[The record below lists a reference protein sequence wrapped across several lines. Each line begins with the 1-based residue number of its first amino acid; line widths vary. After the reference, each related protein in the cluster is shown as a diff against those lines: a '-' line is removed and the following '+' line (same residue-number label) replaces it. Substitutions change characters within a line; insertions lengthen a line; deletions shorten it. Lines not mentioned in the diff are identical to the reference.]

1 MFSTVIIFVL
11 LLSALVFVHEFGHFI
26 VAVKTGMRVEEFG
39 FGFPPKAWGI
49 KRGKTV
55 YSINWIPLGG
65 FVRIKGE
72 SGEHAH
78 DKDSFGGRPLWA
90 RMLVVLAGV
99 TMNVV
104 FAWALLTVGYLVGL
118 PSIIETRAPQSIVTE
133 AKLNVYDVV
142 AGSPAE
148 LAGIKQGD
156 AIITVDGQPMTSI
169 EAMIA
174 YTSAREGQTLHLQLE
189 RAKKS
194 LSIDAVPVQMS
205 EAGHAGLGLKLFE
218 TGFVSYPWYLAPWEG
233 AKATASFLSQ
243 IVVALYGFF
252 RDLVVTRTVSQDMSG
267 PVGIAVLT
275 GEVAALGGRYLL
287 QFAALLSLNLA
298 VVNVLPL
305 PALDG
310 GRFVF
315 VLAEMLRRRPV
326 NAKFEAIT
334 HSVGFAALM
343 LVVVLVTYRDLVK
356 YGGKILEN
364 LSGLVGR

>member
-1 MFSTVIIFVL
+1 MFTTVIIFLL

-26 VAVKTGMRVEEFG
+26 VAIKTGIRVEEFG
-39 FGFPPKAWGI
+39 FGFPPKAWSI
-49 KRGKTV
+49 KRGKTE

-72 SGEHAH
+72 SGDNAR
-78 DKDSFGGRPLWA
+78 DKDAFGGRPLWA
-90 RMLVVLAGV
+90 RALVVLAGV

-104 FAWALLTVGYLVGL
+104 FAWVLLSVGYLVGL
-118 PSIIETRAPQSIVTE
+118 PAIVETRAPQSIVSDV
-133 AKLNVYDVV
+133 KIHVYDVV
-142 AGSPAE
+142 ADSPAMM
-148 LAGIKQGD
+148 AGMKQGD
-156 AIITVDGQPMTSI
+156 TIVTVDGRTMGSI
-169 EAMIA
+169 DEMIA
-174 YTSAREGQTLHLQLE
+174 YTAAREGQSLQVQLKRE
-189 RAKKS
+189 EQD
-194 LSIDAVPVQMS
+194 IAVSVVPTVMS
-205 EAGHAGLGLKLFE
+205 ETGRAGVGIQLFE

-233 AKATASFLSQ
+233 AKATASFLAQ
-243 IVVALYGFF
+243 IVVSLYGFF
-252 RDLVVTRTVSQDMSG
+252 RDLIVTQTVSQDMSG

-298 VVNVLPL
+298 VVNILPL

-310 GRFVF
+310 GRFFFLLMEVF
-315 VLAEMLRRRPV
+315 RRKPA

-343 LVVVLVTYRDLVK
+343 LVVVAVTYRDLTK
-356 YGGKILEN
+356 YGGRILES